1 MYRSRCLYRDQSP
14 VLAEDGVVT
23 KDELDLSDLQ
33 SLHLFVYTIPIPT
46 FPICLLF
53 LLQHLL
59 LLFPSLKFLPL
70 SSFRISDLLL
80 FQSHLIS
87 FRRGARARLDRF
99 ITGGEED
106 RYWALAFSSIL
117 ARERRL
123 TSLVSETCIMA
134 PN

>member
-1 MYRSRCLYRDQSP
+1 MYRGRRLYRDRSFI
-14 VLAEDGVVT
+14 LAEDGVVI
-23 KDELDLSDLQ
+23 KLDSFDLQ
-33 SLHLFVYTIPIPT
+33 SLYLFVYTIPIPT
-46 FPICLLF
+46 LPIVFLF

-70 SSFRISDLLL
+70 SSFRICDFLL
-80 FQSHLIS
+80 FQPHLIS

-106 RYWALAFSSIL
+106 RYWALAFSSIF

-123 TSLVSETCIMA
+123 TSLVRETCIMA